1 MFKTAYRLPFNLFGI
16 PVKLDI
22 TFIILMVFLT
32 WVIGAQVGVYV
43 RIFNLPVD
51 PADLQRGFTPWL
63 LGFLSALGLVLSVL
77 VHELGHSLTAR
88 RYGVQVKEITLW
100 ILGGVAQF
108 REMPRQRG
116 AEAVVAIAGPL
127 TSVGVAVLFWILSRL
142 ISPEAGAALFVMN
155 YLAVVNVFLAIFNML
170 PALPLD
176 GGRVLRSLL
185 ALRFSY
191 LRATQISAGISQVI
205 AILMGIYGLLTPNL
219 FLIAIAF
226 FIYTAVRSETQ
237 YAVITQALEDI
248 RVQDI
253 MTRDVISVEPHMKV
267 ANFVQLM
274 FFKKHLGY
282 PVVDTD
288 GRLVG
293 IVKLHHAENAAE
305 NALVGEIMSREPNTI
320 EEHRSAVDAFQRISQ
335 NDIGR
340 LIVVDRNGRM
350 VGILSKTDLVRA
362 IQIRMSGHDID
373 IPLTT
378 PESNDRLP

>member
-1 MFKTAYRLPFNLFGI
+1 MFKTAYRLPFDLFGI
-16 PVKLDI
+16 PIKLDV
-22 TFIILMVFLT
+22 TFLFLMVFLT
-32 WVIGAQVGVYV
+32 WVIGTQVGVYV
-43 RIFNLPVD
+43 RIFNLSVD
-51 PADLQRGFTPWL
+51 PSDLQRGYTPWL
-63 LGFLSALGLVLSVL
+63 LGFLSALGLVISVL
-77 VHELGHSLTAR
+77 LHELGHSLTAR

-108 REMPRQRG
+108 QEMPRQRG

-127 TSVGVAVLFWILSRL
+127 TSVAIALLFWLLSR
-142 ISPEAGAALFVMN
+142 IVSPEAGAVLFVMN
-155 YLAVVNVFLAIFNML
+155 YLAVVNMFLAIFNML

-185 ALRFSY
+185 ALRLSY
-191 LRATQISAGISQVI
+191 LRATQVSAGISQVI
-205 AILMGIYGLLTPNL
+205 AILMGIYGLLAPNL

-226 FIYTAVRSETQ
+226 FIYTAVRGETQ
-237 YAVITQALEDI
+237 YALITQALEDI
-248 RVQDI
+248 RVRDI

-282 PVVDTD
+282 PVVDAD

-293 IVKLHHAENAAE
+293 IVKLHHAENASE
-305 NALVGEIMSREPNTI
+305 DALVSEIMSREPNTI
-320 EEHRSAVDAFQRISQ
+320 EDHRSAVEAFQRISQ

-340 LIVVDRNGRM
+340 LVVVDRTGRM

-362 IQIRMSGHDID
+362 IQIRMVSHDID
-373 IPLTT
+373 IPLSRTG
-378 PESNDRLP
+378 PQERP